1 MSFIFYAYAIEDG
14 GSPEVPTP
22 FVRFVGTPE
31 EALGFFFSKGFHFA
45 YDDAIWTDTTSPN
58 LYQEFEA
65 DGYDIPNSMEVALRA
80 GNPNINIIVD
90 DRLIELVGI
99 RRIAKK
105 GGKRG
110 ATRHSTRR
118 RRSNRSRSTYRS
130 RK

>member
-14 GSPEVPTP
+14 GSPETPQP

-31 EALGFFFSKGFHFA
+31 EALGFFFGKGYHFA
-45 YDDAIWTDTTSPN
+45 YDDAIWTDKTSPK

-65 DGYDIPNSMEVALRA
+65 DGHDIPNRMDIAIRA
-80 GNPNINIIVD
+80 GNPAWNGTDN
-90 DRLIELVGI
+90 RLIELVGI

-105 GGKRG
+105 GGKTRCRRG
-110 ATRHSTRR
+110 
-118 RRSNRSRSTYRS
+118 RRSRRSHHTYRS